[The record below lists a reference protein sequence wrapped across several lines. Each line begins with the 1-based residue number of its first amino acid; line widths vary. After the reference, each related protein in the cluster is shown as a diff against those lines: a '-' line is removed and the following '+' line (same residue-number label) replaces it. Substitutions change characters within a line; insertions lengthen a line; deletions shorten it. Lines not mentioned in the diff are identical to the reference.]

1 MSSDLTEH
9 HLDLSTRNGTVQGAE
24 EGDEKAPVLMWIAA
38 LDELLEKLS
47 VDDFPFERV
56 RAISGAGQVS
66 CHAPKQLELPRHK

>member
-1 MSSDLTEH
+1 M
-9 HLDLSTRNGTVQGAE
+9 
-24 EGDEKAPVLMWIAA
+24 LMWIAA

-66 CHAPKQLELPRHK
+66 AMRRGCISSISSIIGC

>member
-1 MSSDLTEH
+1 MEA
-9 HLDLSTRNGTVQGAE
+9 GE
-24 EGDEKAPVLMWIAA
+24 EGEKLAPVLMWIAA

-66 CHAPKQLELPRHK
+66 RRCHAPSSQIGSNADRYVPS